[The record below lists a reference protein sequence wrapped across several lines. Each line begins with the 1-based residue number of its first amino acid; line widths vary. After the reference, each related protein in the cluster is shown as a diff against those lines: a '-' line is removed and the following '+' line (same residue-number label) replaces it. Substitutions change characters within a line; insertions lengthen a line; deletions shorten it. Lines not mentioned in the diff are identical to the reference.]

1 MPGEIT
7 RMAVCGR
14 TMAVAIAFALRHPNR
29 VSHLVLFGGFAVGR
43 FKRPNN
49 TDADRERFAAM
60 AALMKLGWGGD
71 DPTFR
76 QIFTSQLM
84 PTATRQQADAF
95 NELQRKSAS
104 PECAVR
110 YYETVNNFD
119 IRPLLPR
126 VATPTLVI
134 HVRDDVM
141 VPVELGREIAAGIPE
156 PGSLHCRAKIIF
168 FWTAILACRSFSRR
182 LSVF

>member
-1 MPGEIT
+1 
-7 RMAVCGR
+7 
-14 TMAVAIAFALRHPNR
+14 
-29 VSHLVLFGGFAVGR
+29 
-43 FKRPNN
+43 
-49 TDADRERFAAM
+49 M
-60 AALMKLGWGGD
+60 AALMQLGWGGD

-141 VPVELGREIAAGIPE
+141 VPVELGREIAAGIPGARFVAL
-156 PGSLHCRAKIIF
+156 PGQNHILLDGDTGVPKF
-168 FWTAILACRSFSRR
+168 FEEVQRFLKGG
-182 LSVF
+182 